1 MSVVH
6 PTYALIKDERIK
18 NVIKCDNYEV
28 ANQLARSEYGQDA
41 IGVDCSQYLCGIGDF
56 FVNST
61 FYSST
66 IDENGEEVKGEEIV
80 RQNTA
85 EEDAAEAL
93 KIVNELAE
101 TVAEIHINAVL
112 NE

>member
-41 IGVDCSQYLCGIGDF
+41 IGVDRSEYRSGIDDF
-56 FVNST
+56 FVNNT
-61 FYSST
+61 FYSRT

-101 TVAEIHINAVL
+101 TVAEVQVNAAL

>member
-18 NVIKCDNYEV
+18 NVIMCENYEL
-28 ANQLARSEYGQDA
+28 ANQLARSEYGNDA
-41 IGVDCSQYLCGIGDF
+41 IGVECSQYLCGIGDF
-56 FVNST
+56 YTNGM
-61 FYSST
+61 FYSKT
-66 IDENGEEVKGEEIV
+66 IDENGNEVQGEMIV

-93 KIVNELAE
+93 KTVNELAE
-101 TVAEIHINAVL
+101 TVAQIQVDAAL

>member
-56 FVNST
+56 FVNNT
-61 FYSST
+61 FYSKT
-66 IDENGEEVKGEEIV
+66 LDENGNEVQGEEIV

-101 TVAEIHINAVL
+101 TVAEVQINAAL

>member
-56 FVNST
+56 FVNNT
-61 FYSST
+61 FYSKT
-66 IDENGEEVKGEEIV
+66 VNEDGEEVKGEEIV

-93 KIVNELAE
+93 KIVKELEE
-101 TVAEIHINAVL
+101 TVAEQQINAAL
-112 NE
+112 SE